1 MTPSFDRM
9 GGKRSL
15 RAHAK
20 EASSHIRNAVCS
32 IGFTD
37 QLVLVTQTFGVV
49 LSLQEPPATPL
60 DRVTTALSLVS
71 HGFQLYR
78 TLKDS

>member
-15 RAHAK
+15 RARAK
-20 EASSHIRNAVCS
+20 EASSRLRGAVCS

-37 QLVLVTQTFGVV
+37 QVALVTQTFGVV
-49 LSLQEPPATPL
+49 LSLQEPTVTPL
-60 DRVTTALSLVS
+60 DRVTAVLSVIS

>member
-15 RAHAK
+15 RARAK
-20 EASSHIRNAVCS
+20 EASSRLRDAVCS

-37 QLVLVTQTFGVV
+37 QVALVTQTFGVV
-49 LSLQEPPATPL
+49 LSLQDPPVTPL
-60 DRVTTALSLVS
+60 DRVTAVLSLIS

>member
-9 GGKRSL
+9 GSKRSL
-15 RAHAK
+15 RARAK
-20 EASSHIRNAVCS
+20 EASSHIRDAVCS

-37 QLVLVTQTFGVV
+37 QVALVTQTFGVV
-49 LSLQEPPATPL
+49 LSLQEPPATHL
-60 DRVTTALSLVS
+60 DRVTTVLSLIS

>member
-15 RAHAK
+15 RACAK
-20 EASSHIRNAVCS
+20 EASSHFRGAVCS

-37 QLVLVTQTFGVV
+37 QVALVTQTFGVV
-49 LSLQEPPATPL
+49 LSLQEPPVTSL
-60 DRVTTALSLVS
+60 DRVTAVLSLIS
-71 HGFQLYR
+71 HGFQLYQ

>member
-9 GGKRSL
+9 SGKRSL
-15 RAHAK
+15 RARAK
-20 EASSHIRNAVCS
+20 EASSHLRDAVCL
-32 IGFTD
+32 ICLTD
-37 QLVLVTQTFGVV
+37 QVALVTQTFGVV
-49 LSLQEPPATPL
+49 LSLQEPPVTPA
-60 DRVTTALSLVS
+60 DRVTAVLNLIS

>member
-15 RAHAK
+15 RARAK
-20 EASSHIRNAVCS
+20 EASSRLRDAVCS

-37 QLVLVTQTFGVV
+37 QVALVTQTFDVV
-49 LSLQEPPATPL
+49 LSLQQPPVTPL
-60 DRVTTALSLVS
+60 DRVTTVLSLIS

>member
-15 RAHAK
+15 HARAK
-20 EASSHIRNAVCS
+20 EASSHLRDTVCS
-32 IGFTD
+32 ICFTD
-37 QLVLVTQTFGVV
+37 QVALVTQTIGVV
-49 LSLQEPPATPL
+49 LSLQEPPATHC
-60 DRVTTALSLVS
+60 DRVTAVLSLIS
-71 HGFQLYR
+71 HGYQLYR